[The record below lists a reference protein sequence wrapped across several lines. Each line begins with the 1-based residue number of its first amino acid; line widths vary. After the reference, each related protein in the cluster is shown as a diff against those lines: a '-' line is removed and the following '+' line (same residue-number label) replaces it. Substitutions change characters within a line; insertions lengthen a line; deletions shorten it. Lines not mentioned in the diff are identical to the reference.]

1 MKLSPKTPALDLA
14 TQLPKLFRH
23 NNFGYI
29 EADNQLKPDWLTKTE
44 HPLSSGELVRLFLEE
59 TKLIGVG
66 FGKLTKYIL
75 IDIDWLSKYHPTY
88 DIDQFRAITNALE
101 KIGLTRYLV
110 IRSSNSGGIHI
121 YLPLPKQVSTFQL
134 AASVRVTLTDAG
146 FDIKNGHLEIFPNT
160 KSFAKTGTGE
170 FSHYKRHRL
179 PLQPNSGS
187 YLLEDDGLNPQPL
200 LDTTE
205 DQLAAFLHQWDIAA
219 AGQDMKLL
227 NRKLS
232 QLYTKYKQR
241 KNRFKYQ
248 SSEDKT
254 KKAREWE
261 TALNLTIAIGWTD
274 KRQTYS
280 LMPKFLAYGVV
291 FLKLVGKELY
301 DWMYKAITT
310 APGYQQYCRHQ
321 HEMAK
326 MIQSWIRTND
336 RTQYYSPYK
345 SKPDRNQ
352 NYPFG
357 DPLLV
362 KKAEPKSNPAN
373 KRTADLAIHRII
385 TAYSR
390 LIDKLTPELKIEDL
404 KEMIQAQIKKIFNQT
419 CSNSTLTKYKN
430 IWHPKYRKNPNTLS
444 QTQPNDLQGRATAD
458 CSDFLAQ
465 PVTESLETQTLTQSK
480 SKHPQTPM
488 ICSVAEPQLSP
499 PILEQS
505 LTTVHISHHN
515 SSVQVESLPS
525 SPIPEQ
531 SLMTIHTKDYN
542 PPVKHIATCQPS
554 KFEFCATA
562 LAKIISVAIVVVNAG
577 LAAAVVTNEPA
588 NAIDL
593 ELVSPLALQSL
604 NGESEPELK
613 ESNSQLTPVT
623 LELQNPPI
631 PNINATEDFS
641 NHFSSEGVAEV
652 SNRGGDIQLSDESS
666 QPLEASTDSA
676 RSVEIGTKLRRN
688 AHKVGRKTYPALANC
703 QVVSAN
709 GLDWVVQNVEGSV
722 WNVSHHVLTSGI
734 WEIER
739 DLTNVVSRRSVVEVA
754 RSVRMN
760 LPTLPEV
767 LLLEFLHHPERDAI
781 ERTIELASRLASARS
796 DLDVRDL
803 TADLT
808 PAAKIELWRVLRE
821 DERETVRQI
830 TARPARVVTGADT
843 DNSTYED
850 LSAPIIQHPDTLEEH
865 QPDDVSL
872 PQPNHLTVHPVI
884 GASVRTVTGA
894 IGVVRYIFNSISK
907 PFVVYHEQSQQT
919 LRYELSEL
927 RPF

>member
-44 HPLSSGELVRLFLEE
+44 FPLSSGELVRLFLEE

-160 KSFAKTGTGE
+160 KSFAKTETGE

-179 PLQPNSGS
+179 PLQSNSGS
-187 YLLEDDGLNPQPL
+187 YMLEDDGLNPQPL

-205 DQLAAFLHQWDIAA
+205 DQLAAFLDQWEIAA

-227 NRKLS
+227 NRKLP
-232 QLYTKYKQR
+232 QLYAKYKQR

-248 SSEDKT
+248 SCEDKT

-310 APGYQQYCRHQ
+310 APGYQQNCRHQ

-404 KEMIQAQIKKIFNQT
+404 KEMIREQMKKIFDRA

-430 IWHPKYRKNPNTLS
+430 IWHPKYRNNPNTLS
-444 QTQPNDLQGRATAD
+444 QTKPNDLEDRATAEH
-458 CSDFLAQ
+458 SDSLAQ
-465 PVTESLETQTLTQSK
+465 PVNEKLETQTVTQSE
-480 SKHPQTPM
+480 SEHPQTPM
-488 ICSVAEPQLSP
+488 ICTAAQPLPNP
-499 PILEQS
+499 PIPEQS
-505 LTTVHISHHN
+505 LTTVHIPHHN
-515 SSVQVESLPS
+515 SSVQAESLLSP
-525 SPIPEQ
+525 PIPEQ
-531 SLMTIHTKDYN
+531 SFITSYTKHYN
-542 PPVKHIATCQPS
+542 SPAKHVVTRKSS
-554 KFEFCATA
+554 KFEFLATA

-588 NAIDL
+588 NAVDI
-593 ELVSPLALQSL
+593 ELVSPQIPTTIAPHPDAHSV
-604 NGESEPELK
+604 EVEP
-613 ESNSQLTPVT
+613 Q
-623 LELQNPPI
+623 
-631 PNINATEDFS
+631 
-641 NHFSSEGVAEV
+641 
-652 SNRGGDIQLSDESS
+652 SDESS
-666 QPLEASTDSA
+666 QPLEDSTDSA
-676 RSVEIGTKLRRN
+676 RSVEIGSKLRRN
-688 AHKVGRKTYPALANC
+688 EHKVGRKTYAALANC

-709 GLDWVVQNVEGSV
+709 GLDWVVIDSDGGT
-722 WNVSHHVLTSGI
+722 WNVSHHALASGV

-739 DLTNVVSRRSVVEVA
+739 DSANVVGE
-754 RSVRMN
+754 SVRSLVEIARQMRGN
-760 LPTLPEV
+760 LAALPAA
-767 LLLEFLHHPERDAI
+767 LLSEFLQHPQLEEIDGM
-781 ERTIELASRLASARS
+781 IELANKLASARS

-803 TADLT
+803 TANLT
-808 PAAKIELWRVLRE
+808 PLAKIELWQVLSK
-821 DERETVRQI
+821 DERIAVRQI
-830 TARPARVVTGADT
+830 TAGIAPVVAQEST
-843 DNSTYED
+843 DNSRAED
-850 LSAPIIQHPDTLEEH
+850 LSAPTIQHHDTPEEH
-865 QPDDVSL
+865 QPSDVSL

-884 GASVRTVTGA
+884 GGLVRTVTGA
-894 IGVVRYIFNSISK
+894 IGVVRYIFSSISK
-907 PFVVYHEQSQQT
+907 PYVVYHEQSQQT

>member
-44 HPLSSGELVRLFLEE
+44 FPLSSGELVRLFLEE

-146 FDIKNGHLEIFPNT
+146 FDIKNGHLEIIPNT

-205 DQLAAFLHQWDIAA
+205 DQLAAFFHQWDIAA

-248 SSEDKT
+248 SCEDKT

-291 FLKLVGKELY
+291 FLKLIGKELY

-326 MIQSWIRTND
+326 MIRSWIRTND

-357 DPLLV
+357 DPLLF
-362 KKAEPKSNPAN
+362 KKAELKFNPAN
-373 KRTADLAIHRII
+373 KRTADLAIHRIR

-404 KEMIQAQIKKIFNQT
+404 KEMIREQMKKIFDRA
-419 CSNSTLTKYKN
+419 CSNSTLTK
-430 IWHPKYRKNPNTLS
+430 
-444 QTQPNDLQGRATAD
+444 
-458 CSDFLAQ
+458 
-465 PVTESLETQTLTQSK
+465 
-480 SKHPQTPM
+480 
-488 ICSVAEPQLSP
+488 
-499 PILEQS
+499 
-505 LTTVHISHHN
+505 
-515 SSVQVESLPS
+515 
-525 SPIPEQ
+525 
-531 SLMTIHTKDYN
+531 
-542 PPVKHIATCQPS
+542 
-554 KFEFCATA
+554 
-562 LAKIISVAIVVVNAG
+562 
-577 LAAAVVTNEPA
+577 
-588 NAIDL
+588 
-593 ELVSPLALQSL
+593 
-604 NGESEPELK
+604 
-613 ESNSQLTPVT
+613 
-623 LELQNPPI
+623 
-631 PNINATEDFS
+631 
-641 NHFSSEGVAEV
+641 
-652 SNRGGDIQLSDESS
+652 
-666 QPLEASTDSA
+666 
-676 RSVEIGTKLRRN
+676 
-688 AHKVGRKTYPALANC
+688 
-703 QVVSAN
+703 
-709 GLDWVVQNVEGSV
+709 
-722 WNVSHHVLTSGI
+722 
-734 WEIER
+734 
-739 DLTNVVSRRSVVEVA
+739 
-754 RSVRMN
+754 
-760 LPTLPEV
+760 
-767 LLLEFLHHPERDAI
+767 
-781 ERTIELASRLASARS
+781 
-796 DLDVRDL
+796 
-803 TADLT
+803 
-808 PAAKIELWRVLRE
+808 
-821 DERETVRQI
+821 
-830 TARPARVVTGADT
+830 
-843 DNSTYED
+843 
-850 LSAPIIQHPDTLEEH
+850 
-865 QPDDVSL
+865 
-872 PQPNHLTVHPVI
+872 
-884 GASVRTVTGA
+884 
-894 IGVVRYIFNSISK
+894 
-907 PFVVYHEQSQQT
+907 
-919 LRYELSEL
+919 
-927 RPF
+927 

>member
-29 EADNQLKPDWLTKTE
+29 EADNQLKPHWLTKTE

-121 YLPLPKQVSTFQL
+121 YLPLPEQVSTFQL

-160 KSFAKTGTGE
+160 KSFAKAGTGE
-170 FSHYKRHRL
+170 FIHYKRHRL

-310 APGYQQYCRHQ
+310 APGYQQNCRHQ

-357 DPLLV
+357 DPLLF
-362 KKAEPKSNPAN
+362 KKASPKSNPAN

-444 QTQPNDLQGRATAD
+444 QTQSNDLEDRATAD
-458 CSDFLAQ
+458 CSDSLAQ
-465 PVTESLETQTLTQSK
+465 PVNEKLETQTVTQSE
-480 SKHPQTPM
+480 SEHPQTLM
-488 ICSVAEPQLSP
+488 ICTAAQPLPNP
-499 PILEQS
+499 PIPEQS
-505 LTTVHISHHN
+505 LTTVHIPHHN
-515 SSVQVESLPS
+515 SSVQAESLLSPNIPEQS
-525 SPIPEQ
+525 STTIHIPHHNSSIQAESLLSPNIPEQ
-531 SLMTIHTKDYN
+531 SLITNYTKYYT
-542 PPVKHIATCQPS
+542 PPAKHVVTRKPS
-554 KFEFCATA
+554 KFEFLATA

-588 NAIDL
+588 NAVDL
-593 ELVSPLALQSL
+593 DLISSQIPTTINPHPDAHSVEVEPQSD
-604 NGESEPELK
+604 K
-613 ESNSQLTPVT
+613 
-623 LELQNPPI
+623 
-631 PNINATEDFS
+631 
-641 NHFSSEGVAEV
+641 
-652 SNRGGDIQLSDESS
+652 SS
-666 QPLEASTDSA
+666 QPLEDSTDSA
-676 RSVEIGTKLRRN
+676 RSVEIGSKLRHPDAQSVEVEHQSDESSQPLEDSTDSARSVEIGSKLRRN
-688 AHKVGRKTYPALANC
+688 EHKVGRKTYAALANC
-703 QVVSAN
+703 QVVSTN
-709 GLDWVVQNVEGSV
+709 GLDWVVIDSDGGT
-722 WNVSHHVLTSGI
+722 WNVSHHALASGI

-739 DLTNVVSRRSVVEVA
+739 DLTNVVGERVRSIVEIA
-754 RSVRMN
+754 RQMRVN
-760 LPTLPEV
+760 LAALPAA
-767 LLLEFLHHPERDAI
+767 LLSEFLQHPERDAI
-781 ERTIELASRLASARS
+781 ERTIELADKLASARS

-821 DERETVRQI
+821 DERIAVRQI
-830 TARPARVVTGADT
+830 TARPTRS
-843 DNSTYED
+843 NSHY
-850 LSAPIIQHPDTLEEH
+850 
-865 QPDDVSL
+865 
-872 PQPNHLTVHPVI
+872 
-884 GASVRTVTGA
+884 G
-894 IGVVRYIFNSISK
+894 ISTA
-907 PFVVYHEQSQQT
+907 VEG
-919 LRYELSEL
+919 
-927 RPF
+927 

>member
-1 MKLSPKTPALDLA
+1 MKLSPKTQALDLA

-44 HPLSSGELVRLFLEE
+44 FPLSSGELVRLFLEE

-66 FGKLTKYIL
+66 FGKTTKYIL
-75 IDIDWLSKYHPTY
+75 IDIDWLSKYHPTH
-88 DIDQFRAITNALE
+88 DIDQFRAILNALE

-121 YLPLPKQVSTFQL
+121 YLPLPKQVSTFWL

-179 PLQPNSGS
+179 PLQPKSGS

-205 DQLAAFLHQWDIAA
+205 DQLAAFYHQWEIAA

-227 NRKLS
+227 NRKLP
-232 QLYTKYKQR
+232 QLYAKYKQR

-248 SSEDKT
+248 SCEDKT

-310 APGYQQYCRHQ
+310 APGYQQNCRHQ
-321 HEMAK
+321 HEMEK
-326 MIQSWIRTND
+326 MIRSWIKTND

-430 IWHPKYRKNPNTLS
+430 IWHPKYRNNPNTLS
-444 QTQPNDLQGRATAD
+444 QAQPNDLQDRATAD
-458 CSDFLAQ
+458 CSDSLTALAH
-465 PVTESLETQTLTQSK
+465 ENLETQTVTQSE
-480 SKHPQTPM
+480 SEHPQTPM
-488 ICSVAEPQLSP
+488 ICNAAQPQLSP
-499 PILEQS
+499 PIPEQS
-505 LTTVHISHHN
+505 LTTVHRAHHN
-515 SSVQVESLPS
+515 SSVKVESLLSP
-525 SPIPEQ
+525 PIPEQ
-531 SLMTIHTKDYN
+531 SSTTIHTKYHT
-542 PPVKHIATCQPS
+542 PLAKHVVTRKPS

-577 LAAAVVTNEPA
+577 LAAAV
-588 NAIDL
+588 DL
-593 ELVSPLALQSL
+593 DLSPLALQSL
-604 NGESEPELK
+604 NGKSEPDLN

-623 LELQNPPI
+623 LELQNSPT
-631 PNINATEDFS
+631 PNIHVTEDFS

-676 RSVEIGTKLRRN
+676 HSVEIGTKLRRN

-894 IGVVRYIFNSISK
+894 IGVVRYIFSSLSK
-907 PFVVYHEQSQQT
+907 PYVVYHEQSQQT
-919 LRYELSEL
+919 LRYELGEL

>member
-1 MKLSPKTPALDLA
+1 MKLPPKNPALDLA

-44 HPLSSGELVRLFLEE
+44 FPLSSGELVRLFLEE

-75 IDIDWLSKYHPTY
+75 IDIDWLSKYHPTH
-88 DIDQFRAITNALE
+88 DIDAFRGILNALE

-110 IRSSNSGGIHI
+110 IRSSDSGGIHI

-179 PLQPNSGS
+179 PLQSNSGS
-187 YLLEDDGLNPQPL
+187 YMLEDDGLNPQPL

-205 DQLAAFLHQWDIAA
+205 DQLAAFLDQWEIAA

-227 NRKLS
+227 NRKLP
-232 QLYTKYKQR
+232 QLYAKYKQR

-248 SSEDKT
+248 SCEDKT

-261 TALNLTIAIGWTD
+261 TALNLARAIGWTGYG
-274 KRQTYS
+274 QTYS

-301 DWMYKAITT
+301 DWMHKAITT
-310 APGYQQYCRHQ
+310 APGYQQNCRHQ
-321 HEMAK
+321 HEIEK
-326 MIQSWIRTND
+326 MIRSWIRTND

-357 DPLLV
+357 DPLLF

-373 KRTADLAIHRII
+373 KRTADLAIHRIR

-404 KEMIQAQIKKIFNQT
+404 KEMIREQMKKIFDRA

-430 IWHPKYRKNPNTLS
+430 IWHPKYRNNPNTLS
-444 QTQPNDLQGRATAD
+444 QTQPNDLQDRATAD
-458 CSDFLAQ
+458 CSDSVAQ
-465 PVTESLETQTLTQSK
+465 PVTKSLETQTLAQTESE
-480 SKHPQTPM
+480 HPQTPM
-488 ICSVAEPQLSP
+488 ICAAAQPLPTPQIP
-499 PILEQS
+499 EQS
-505 LTTVHISHHN
+505 LTTVHIPHHN
-515 SSVQVESLPS
+515 SSVQAESLLS

-531 SLMTIHTKDYN
+531 SFITTYTKHYN
-542 PPVKHIATCQPS
+542 SPAKHVVTRKPS
-554 KFEFCATA
+554 KFEFLATA

-588 NAIDL
+588 NAVDI
-593 ELVSPLALQSL
+593 ELVSPQ
-604 NGESEPELK
+604 
-613 ESNSQLTPVT
+613 
-623 LELQNPPI
+623 I
-631 PNINATEDFS
+631 PTTIAPHPDAHS
-641 NHFSSEGVAEV
+641 VEV
-652 SNRGGDIQLSDESS
+652 EHQSDESS
-666 QPLEASTDSA
+666 PPLEDSTDSA
-676 RSVEIGTKLRRN
+676 RSIEIGRKLRRN
-688 AHKVGRKTYPALANC
+688 VHKVGRKTYPALANC

-709 GLDWVVQNVEGSV
+709 GLDWVVRNSNGES
-722 WNVSHHVLTSGI
+722 WNVSQYALASGV
-734 WEIER
+734 WEIEC
-739 DLTNVVSRRSVVEVA
+739 DAANVVVERVRSIVEIA
-754 RSVRMN
+754 RSVRTN
-760 LPTLPEV
+760 LPALPDV
-767 LLLEFLHHPERDAI
+767 LLSEFLQHPELEEI
-781 ERTIELASRLASARS
+781 ELTIELADKLASARS
-796 DLDVRDL
+796 DLEVRDL

-808 PAAKIELWRVLRE
+808 PTAKIELWKVLNE
-821 DERETVRQI
+821 DERIAVRQI
-830 TARPARVVTGADT
+830 TARPTRVVAQEST
-843 DNSTYED
+843 DNSRAED
-850 LSAPIIQHPDTLEEH
+850 LSAPTIQHPDTPEEH
-865 QPDDVSL
+865 QPSDVSL

-884 GASVRTVTGA
+884 GGLVRTVTGA
-894 IGVVRYIFNSISK
+894 IGVVRYIFNS
-907 PFVVYHEQSQQT
+907 
-919 LRYELSEL
+919 LS
-927 RPF
+927 